1 MAAPSQKIPINIEK
15 TAKEI
20 LGESSS
26 LSRNLQETTR
36 NLRAGNRD
44 ARYMGGFLQLLTG
57 GANAGNIMGV
67 GGVAEMAADRLAR
80 AGHLK
85 QAVALQGMAGIA
97 NFAASA
103 VYVGG
108 AVAATVYAGFEVG
121 TALYNMSMGDPQ
133 QIKDSATSNTA
144 YQNSVMKSKN
154 LTNKQKL
161 ELIQGSGKFQDPSIF
176 NKVMEYSP
184 IGLAEKASDA
194 YHGTPG
200 GGPRWE
206 NDPKR
211 DIKKYMMEK
220 RLTDFD
226 LEKAQLRERSERGTF
241 VNMWE
246 TIKWWDEKDKNDR
259 VLKALTKDDEAKALA
274 WSIRKNTLLN
284 SAIGLRSRSL
294 ENFRF
299 LQLRKSEESKWSG
312 VKDWSA

>member
-1 MAAPSQKIPINIEK
+1 MAAPSQKIPLNIEK

-26 LSRNLQETTR
+26 LSRDLQETTR
-36 NLRAGNRD
+36 NLRAGRRD
-44 ARYMGGFLQLLTG
+44 AKDMGGFLQLLTG
-57 GANAGNIMGV
+57 GVNAGNIRDV

-97 NFAASA
+97 NFTATAIG
-103 VYVGG
+103 VGG
-108 AVAATVYAGFEVG
+108 AVVATAYAGFEVG

-133 QIKDSATSNTA
+133 QVKDSATSTMA

-161 ELIQGSGKFQDPSIF
+161 ELIQGSGKFQDPSMF
-176 NKVMEYSP
+176 SKVMEYSP

-200 GGPRWE
+200 GGPRWVD
-206 NDPKR
+206 DPMR
-211 DIKKYMMEK
+211 DLNLYMKEK
-220 RLTDFD
+220 RLGDMD
-226 LEKAQLRERSERGTF
+226 YNRAMWKERRERGMFTNF
-241 VNMWE
+241 WE
-246 TIKWWDEKDKNDR
+246 TIKGDEKSAYDRIQKNMTEEQK
-259 VLKALTKDDEAKALA
+259 VKAEAMSNKKDA
-274 WSIRKNTLLN
+274 LLN